1 MPTLKPAR
9 RGAASPAPTRLG
21 DGVTGLKR
29 TLLGQRKGL
38 LQRTSR
44 LSLHSP
50 LALNPKLIIGDE
62 PLSALDVTI
71 QAQVINLISAR
82 SSSTPTSKPCSRTR
96 STRTQRRGW
105 RQCRSPARSILRRA
119 APSTLAAP
127 MPRRGA
133 GSTFRRC
140 AKSNP
145 ATWSPVTYA
154 KINPAVVRHRLLTIV
169 NRFRSH
175 HRPAWPS
182 RRNNGEIFA
191 SFVYCGK
198 VSEIRSHR
206 LPLV

>member
-21 DGVTGLKR
+21 DGVKGLKR

-96 STRTQRRGW
+96 STRTQRRCW

-119 APSTLAAP
+119 APSTLAALC
-127 MPRRGA
+127 RGA
-133 GSTFRRC
+133 VPDRRSG
-140 AKSNP
+140 AGRSQP
-145 ATWSPVTYA
+145 RPHGRLSPTL
-154 KINPAVVRHRLLTIV
+154 RLIL
-169 NRFRSH
+169 RSL
-175 HRPAWPS
+175 
-182 RRNNGEIFA
+182 GTG
-191 SFVYCGK
+191 C
-198 VSEIRSHR
+198 
-206 LPLV
+206 